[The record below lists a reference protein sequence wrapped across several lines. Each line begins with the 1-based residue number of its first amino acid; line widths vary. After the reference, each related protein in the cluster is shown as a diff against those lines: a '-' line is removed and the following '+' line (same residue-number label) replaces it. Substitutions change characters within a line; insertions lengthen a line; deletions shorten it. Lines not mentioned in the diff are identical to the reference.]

1 MKFWMHGIFGSVL
14 AGALWSV
21 VWQIVATM
29 ALIVSTGAGLSLQIG
44 PAVLAGASAGPFA
57 ILFRSESTVLR
68 HICGV
73 LAMGV
78 LIWGFSLG
86 APYDPKAI
94 LPAWQ
99 SWLTLVIAAG
109 TGWFSIACLLYT
121 SPSPRDKRQSRMPS
135 SA

>member
-14 AGALWSV
+14 AGALWGV

-44 PAVLAGASAGPFA
+44 PAVLAGASAGLFA

-86 APYDPKAI
+86 APYDLSLI
-94 LPAWQ
+94 H
-99 SWLTLVIAAG
+99 I
-109 TGWFSIACLLYT
+109 
-121 SPSPRDKRQSRMPS
+121 
-135 SA
+135 